1 MATCCTQRH
10 RLWLEGGPFRSPSRK
25 SAWAAALHFFIND
38 LDLDA
43 ARAAIVVKFA
53 DDTKVA
59 QPISSEE
66 DRMALKTALD
76 GLVHWADTWG
86 MAFNVDKCKVMH
98 IGHGNPGNGYTMQN
112 TPLAVTEEERD
123 LGVIT
128 SSRLKPGAQC
138 LKAAK
143 TAQAVLGQIARAFH
157 FWDRHVFVQLYVT
170 YVRPHLEFAIQA
182 WSPWTVADR
191 EVLEQVQK
199 RAIRMVSGLRGR
211 EYEDRL
217 AELGLTTLEERLH
230 QADMAMVYK
239 IL

>member
-1 MATCCTQRH
+1 
-10 RLWLEGGPFRSPSRK
+10 
-25 SAWAAALHFFIND
+25 
-38 LDLDA
+38 
-43 ARAAIVVKFA
+43 
-53 DDTKVA
+53 
-59 QPISSEE
+59 
-66 DRMALKTALD
+66 
-76 GLVHWADTWG
+76 

-98 IGHGNPGNGYTMQN
+98 IGHGNPGQDYTMQN

-211 EYEDRL
+211 ENEDSL
-217 AELGLTTLEERLH
+217 AELGLTTLEERRH
-230 QADMAMVYK
+230 QADMTMVYK
-239 IL
+239 ILTHKEDVDPADWFAMASQAARVTRTAADPFYVIVKHGRLDTRRNFFSK